1 MHLAHTYEHKY
12 GGLILEKSSHPG
24 CVSAKFKSVV
34 VVVSGILAV
43 LKKKSADFSSSL
55 C

>member
-34 VVVSGILAV
+34 VVSGILAV